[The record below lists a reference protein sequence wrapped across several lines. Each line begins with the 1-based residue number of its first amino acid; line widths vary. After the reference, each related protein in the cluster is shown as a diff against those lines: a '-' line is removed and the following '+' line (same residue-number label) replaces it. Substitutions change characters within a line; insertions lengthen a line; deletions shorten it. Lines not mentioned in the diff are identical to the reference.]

1 MCVRG
6 WNKIQPFFLIHFF
19 FRKPIASEAHGQTEI
34 RPPRVEAISVIA
46 LTEDTCHL
54 RHIPP
59 KMRRYGLGTIS
70 LSPLAHAPPLPRARA
85 VYCPRIPPAPVAA
98 LYALSDQHLTCR
110 RLIRPVRQCS
120 GTALWRRP
128 AYIPSR
134 RPLSHA
140 RRIPALRCLHPV
152 QEARHSV
159 RALARAIA
167 STMVKQR
174 TRLFMAPTLLPLT
187 PTWRP
192 RSSSRCLD
200 LKGPRLVETEGRA
213 FLVNCF

>member
-1 MCVRG
+1 M
-6 WNKIQPFFLIHFF
+6 
-19 FRKPIASEAHGQTEI
+19 
-34 RPPRVEAISVIA
+34 EAISAIA

-120 GTALWRRP
+120 GTALSCGAGPRIYLRDVP
-128 AYIPSR
+128 
-134 RPLSHA
+134 SHA